1 MFTSEIEV
9 VFENGSR
16 GYKVFEA
23 KTRELVNYD
32 VDYYLHNLVKD
43 CMDTDNRVA
52 SHKITTKT
60 SNSWVESHYI
70 NELAQQELDFGC

>member
-1 MFTSEIEV
+1 MYTSEVEV

-16 GYKVFEA
+16 GFKLFEA

-32 VDYYLHNLVKD
+32 VDYYLHSLVKE

-52 SHKITTKT
+52 SHKVTTKSANT
-60 SNSWVESHYI
+60 WVESHHI
-70 NELAQQELDFGC
+70 NELAQAELDFGC